1 MDDGAENTDS
11 VWRARP
17 EDGPGDFSI
26 PTIGTYGLLIDIAV
40 NQGII
45 NCQRYIISHRSLSG
59 DFSTKRLLKITE
71 RSDRS
76 WTCLG
81 ASNANSQP
89 QVRDDRLS
97 TGAGCIQTCIT
108 ETSN

>member
-1 MDDGAENTDS
+1 MDDWAENTDS

-17 EDGPGDFSI
+17 EDGPGDFGI

-59 DFSTKRLLKITE
+59 DFSTKIGDYILKITE

-81 ASNANSQP
+81 ASKAISQP
-89 QVRDDRLS
+89 KVRDDRLLGPS
-97 TGAGCIQTCIT
+97 VFRLA
-108 ETSN
+108 